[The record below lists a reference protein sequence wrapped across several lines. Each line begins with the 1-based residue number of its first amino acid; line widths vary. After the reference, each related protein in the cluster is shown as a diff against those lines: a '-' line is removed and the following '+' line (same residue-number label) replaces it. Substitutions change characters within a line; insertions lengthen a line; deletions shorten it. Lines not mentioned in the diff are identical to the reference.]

1 MTHGLYRSRDEV
13 PGEERENYV
22 MKRCYTRICVLIGQ
36 LLRLVP
42 GPISDMLVISV
53 SQETGHATAA
63 LKHFAQ
69 GQSNGIPEVIDL
81 VSGWQ
86 VLPIDTDKT
95 VSVLV
100 FFMRDNSKRGL
111 AVKRDI
117 PPLIKYFSSVLMLLL
132 CSRT

>member
-1 MTHGLYRSRDEV
+1 MLSMTHGLYRRRDVV
-13 PGEERENYV
+13 PGEERESDV

-53 SQETGHATAA
+53 SQQHAGA

-111 AVKRDI
+111 AVRRDI
-117 PPLIKYFSSVLMLLL
+117 PPLIK
-132 CSRT
+132 